1 METALPVEPR
11 LASVELPR
19 TTNQLRQAADAA
31 REGSWALLTLDV
43 ALNIRSRY
51 APIGPV
57 AVFGPNNFPFAY
69 NSVAGG
75 DFAAAIAAGNPVI
88 AKANPSHPGTTRLLA
103 EAAFD
108 AVRYSGLPHAMV
120 QLVYRLSGE
129 SGLRLVSHLKIGAS
143 GFTGSRKAGMR
154 LKEAADRANKP
165 IY

>member
-57 AVFGPNNFPFAY
+57 AVFGPNNFPFAF

-88 AKANPSHPGTTRLLA
+88 AKANTGHPGTSKLLA
-103 EAAFD
+103 ELARQAART
-108 AVRYSGLPHAMV
+108 AGLPPAMV
-120 QLVYRLSGE
+120 QLLYRTPPDL
-129 SGLRLVSHLKIGAS
+129 GLRLVAHPAIGA
-143 GFTGSRKAGMR
+143 
-154 LKEAADRANKP
+154 
-165 IY
+165 